1 MNKKEAVAYAQVTLN
16 HMQSSRYDGE
26 INPET
31 LGIEMKQCIKEYPH
45 NIILAV
51 AESQILALRKLKG
64 IKSINDEN
72 Y

>member
-1 MNKKEAVAYAQVTLN
+1 
-16 HMQSSRYDGE
+16 MQSSRYDGE

-51 AESQILALRKLKG
+51 AESQILALRKVKE
-64 IKSINDEN
+64 IKKTSDVNE
-72 Y
+72 